1 MLPFPQEAVIMKPVV
16 LLTVL
21 GVAIASNALAQ
32 SSPSQFPP
40 APPPPGM
47 NDPGVQATPPPP
59 APKAPAKSS
68 ASPASKNGQVSAD
81 TEATLSQPATT
92 TPATSDA
99 QPRDPNGNAP
109 PQVKVRTEGD
119 QTIQEYSRSGQVYM
133 VVVTPKGGIP
143 QTYMIDQK
151 GAWTNQAGEHVKPVM
166 YKVIEWGKSRPAS
179 DQDNGG

>member
-1 MLPFPQEAVIMKPVV
+1 MKPVA
-16 LLTVL
+16 LLAVL

-32 SSPSQFPP
+32 SSASQFPP

-47 NDPGVQATPPPP
+47 NDPGVTATPPPP
-59 APKAPAKSS
+59 APAASPKSS
-68 ASPASKNGQVSAD
+68 TNASSSKSAKVSAD
-81 TEATLSQPATT
+81 TEATLSQPATS

-99 QPRDPNGNAP
+99 QPRDANGNTP

-143 QTYMIDQK
+143 QTYMVDQK

-166 YKVIEWGKSRPAS
+166 YKVIEWGKSRPANG
-179 DQDNGG
+179 QDNGG

>member
-1 MLPFPQEAVIMKPVV
+1 MKPVA
-16 LLTVL
+16 LLAVL
-21 GVAIASNALAQ
+21 GVAVASNAFAQ

-47 NDPGVQATPPPP
+47 NDPGVKAVAPPP
-59 APKAPAKSS
+59 APS
-68 ASPASKNGQVSAD
+68 AAPASKPKTKSASGNVSAD

-99 QPRDPNGNAP
+99 QPRDANGNTP
-109 PQVKVRTEGD
+109 PQVRVHTEGD

-143 QTYMIDQK
+143 QTYMVDQK
-151 GAWTNQAGEHVKPVM
+151 GAWTNQAGEPVKPVM
-166 YKVIEWGKSRPAS
+166 YKVMEWGKSRPAN